1 MIITNHGKQ
10 FFKLQTGDMV
20 IALNPISKE
29 SKFKTNGFGANIA
42 IVSVNHPDY
51 NGAELV
57 EYAGK
62 VPFVV
67 RGPGEYE
74 ISDIMI
80 QGFATKGYEDRI
92 NSIYYFEFDGMKI
105 LFLGAMYLPE
115 ISLEAKQAI
124 GDVDIL
130 FAPIGGKTVLDAEK
144 AHKLAVS
151 FGPKIIIPMDY
162 GTDQESGALKDFLKE
177 SGDEKITPVDKWT
190 VKSKDLSGKELDVV
204 VIES

>member
-1 MIITNHGKQ
+1 MIITHHGKE
-10 FFKLQTGDMV
+10 FFKLQTGDV
-20 IALNPISKE
+20 VLALNPISKD

-42 IVSVNHPDY
+42 LVSVNMPDY

-67 RGPGEYE
+67 KGPGEYE

-80 QGFATKGYEDRI
+80 QGFATKGYSDHI

-105 LFLGAMYLPE
+105 LYLGAMYLPE
-115 ISLEAKQAI
+115 IPLEARQAI
-124 GDVDIL
+124 GDVDVL
-130 FAPIGGKTVLDAEK
+130 FVPIGGKTVLDAAA

-151 FGPKIIIPMDY
+151 FSPKLIIPMDF
-162 GTDQESGALKDFLKE
+162 GSDQEKDALKDFLKE
-177 SGDEKITPVDKWT
+177 SGSEKISPVDKLT
-190 VKSKDLSGKELDVV
+190 IKSKDLAGKEGDVI
-204 VIES
+204 VIE